1 VVRGMRKKILV
12 TGSTGFVGTELCHE
26 LQHTEYFISNTV
38 RDCSKLIPGLD
49 NIVIPSFSSDT
60 DWSHALEGCDT
71 IIHLAARAHILNDSC
86 TDPLSAFRLTNTSAT
101 LNLAEQAAAC
111 GVSRFIFLSSIGVN
125 GSKTAEKIFHYNDS
139 PSPHSP
145 YAVSKFEAEIG
156 LREIAERTNL
166 DVVIIRSPGIYG
178 RNAPGNFGLL
188 VKCIRYGLPI
198 PVGSIRNKRSL
209 VSVENIVSFIIA
221 CVEHKAAAN
230 ELFLISDGEDL
241 STVQLLNVL
250 GKLVGKKP
258 VIFRFSLKFLRF
270 LFMHLGKTKA
280 GESLM
285 ENLQLDSKRSR
296 DLLNWTPPFS
306 PKKLIEKFD

>member
-1 VVRGMRKKILV
+1 MVREMRKKILV
-12 TGSTGFVGTELCHE
+12 TGSTGFVGTELCYE
-26 LQHTEYFISNTV
+26 LKNTEYFISNTV
-38 RDCSKLIPGLD
+38 RDCSKLISGLD

-60 DWSHALEGCDT
+60 DWSDALEGCDT

-86 TDPLSAFRLTNTSAT
+86 TDSLSAFRLTNTSAT
-101 LNLAEQAAAC
+101 LNLAEQAARC

-125 GSKTAEKIFHYNDS
+125 GSKTADKIFHYNDS

-166 DVVIIRSPGIYG
+166 DVVIIRSPAIYG
-178 RNAPGNFGLL
+178 RNAPGNFCLL

-221 CVEHKAAAN
+221 CVEHKGAAN

-241 STVQLLNVL
+241 STIQLLNVL

-270 LFMHLGKTKA
+270 LFMLLGKIKA

-306 PKKLIEKFD
+306 PKTLIEKFD

>member
-1 VVRGMRKKILV
+1 MVREMRKKILV
-12 TGSTGFVGTELCHE
+12 TGSTGFVGTKLCYE
-26 LQHTEYFISNTV
+26 LQNTEYFISNTV
-38 RDCSKLIPGLD
+38 RDCSKLISGLD

-60 DWSHALEGCDT
+60 DWSDVLEGYDI
-71 IIHLAARAHILNDSC
+71 IIHLAARAHILKDSC
-86 TDPLSAFRLTNTSAT
+86 KDPLAAFRLTNTSAT

-125 GSKTAEKIFHYNDS
+125 GNKTDKKIFHYNDS

-156 LREIAERTNL
+156 LREISERTNL
-166 DVVIIRSPGIYG
+166 EVVIIRSPAIYG
-178 RNAPGNFGLL
+178 KNAPGNFGLL
-188 VKCIRYGLPI
+188 EKFIRYGLPI

-221 CVEHKAAAN
+221 CIEHKAAAN
-230 ELFLISDGEDL
+230 KLFLISDGEDL
-241 STVQLLNVL
+241 STIQLLNVL
-250 GKLVGKKP
+250 GKLVRKKP
-258 VIFRFSLKFLRF
+258 VIFKFSLKLLRL
-270 LFMHLGKTKA
+270 LFICLGKKKA

-306 PKKLIEKFD
+306 PKTLIKKLD

>member
-1 VVRGMRKKILV
+1 MQKKILV
-12 TGSTGFVGTELCHE
+12 TGSTGFVGTELCYE
-26 LQHTEYFISNTV
+26 LQNTEYFISNTV
-38 RDCSKLIPGLD
+38 RDCSKLISGLD

-60 DWSHALEGCDT
+60 DWSDALEGCDT

-86 TDPLSAFRLTNTSAT
+86 SDPLSAFRLTNTSAT

-125 GSKTAEKIFHYNDS
+125 GSKTDQKIFHYNDS

-156 LREIAERTNL
+156 LREISERTNL
-166 DVVIIRSPGIYG
+166 DVVIIRSPAIYG

-188 VKCIRYGLPI
+188 TKCIRYGLPI
-198 PVGSIRNKRSL
+198 PVGSILNKRSL

-221 CVEHKAAAN
+221 CIDHKAAAN

-241 STVQLLNVL
+241 STIQLLNVL

-258 VIFRFSLKFLRF
+258 VIFKFSLKLLRF
-270 LFMHLGKTKA
+270 LFMYLGKLKA

-306 PKKLIEKFD
+306 PKTLIKKLD